1 MLVSPNRVTVS
12 VRRYGLGPIRRDVAE
27 RWLASGDPRKVM
39 YAILRLSLHGP
50 DFAFAERMALKH
62 AAHPDP
68 WVRRNA
74 ATAMLHVA
82 RLNGSVDL
90 DAVMTTLV
98 KMLDDPEAFG
108 WADDA
113 LDSIEIFMK
122 TDRRRYMAARGEP
135 SLQRA
140 AP

>member
-1 MLVSPNRVTVS
+1 VTV
-12 VRRYGLGPIRRDVAE
+12 RAMRYETLGPIRRDVAD
-27 RWLASGDPRKVM
+27 RWLTSGDAQKIL

-50 DFAFAERMALKH
+50 DFAYAERMALEH
-62 AAHPDP
+62 ASHPEP

-98 KMLDDPEAFG
+98 KMLDDPEVFG

-113 LDSIEIFMK
+113 LDSIEIYMK
-122 TDRRRYMAARGEP
+122 TDRRRYMTHADSP
-135 SLQRA
+135 LQHA